1 MSGSIGSWIH
11 TTVSTLDCD
20 HKYCNDVRASSK
32 LEVAATQFE
41 IQGLEL
47 DWVGLCWGEDL
58 TWDGT
63 QWIGRRFNNKL
74 WKLINP
80 EDSNRKMY
88 LINAYRVLLT
98 RARQGMVIYVP
109 SPSSEDGS
117 RLHKELDSTAEFL
130 LGCGAIP
137 LENQLLPTEYP

>member
-1 MSGSIGSWIH
+1 
-11 TTVSTLDCD
+11 
-20 HKYCNDVRASSK
+20 

-63 QWIGRRFNNKL
+63 QWVGRRFNNKT
-74 WKLINP
+74 WKVINP
-80 EDSNRKMY
+80 DDPNRKMY
-88 LINAYRVLLT
+88 LVNAYRVLMT

-109 SPSSEDGS
+109 SPSQEDKS
-117 RLHKELDSTAEFL
+117 RLHKELDLTAEFL
-130 LGCGAIP
+130 RSCGAII
-137 LENQLLPTEYP
+137 LEA